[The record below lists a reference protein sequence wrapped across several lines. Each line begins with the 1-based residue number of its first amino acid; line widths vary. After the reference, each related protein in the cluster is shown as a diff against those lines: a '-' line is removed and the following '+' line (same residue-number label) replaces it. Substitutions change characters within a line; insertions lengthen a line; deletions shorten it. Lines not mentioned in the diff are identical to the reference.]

1 MEKTLQSLNIITG
14 YDEICAEITPAS
26 KFSWSKEKKVLT
38 IKTFFTRRKEKRE
51 RHDTLVCIIDKIILS
66 KDTGNEKQKNV

>member
-26 KFSWSKEKKVLT
+26 KFSWSKEKKVLI
-38 IKTFFTRRKEKRE
+38 IKTFLLEEKKKEKA
-51 RHDTLVCIIDKIILS
+51 TIPWSAL
-66 KDTGNEKQKNV
+66 